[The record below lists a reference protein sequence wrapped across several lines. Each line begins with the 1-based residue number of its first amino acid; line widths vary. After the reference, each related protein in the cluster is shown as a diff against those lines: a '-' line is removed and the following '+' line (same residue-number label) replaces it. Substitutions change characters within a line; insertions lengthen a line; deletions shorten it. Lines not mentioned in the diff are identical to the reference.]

1 MDKSLGYKKKS
12 SRRRAAELINILYF
26 LYIIDVAL
34 FMVVDD
40 AYSTIYM
47 YIYGIY
53 HLVYYVRE
61 YRNSDRSIP
70 YFIPVSE
77 KRQYT
82 GIPQCNVDV
91 GCLLIV
97 YNIVYIV

>member
-1 MDKSLGYKKKS
+1 
-12 SRRRAAELINILYF
+12 
-26 LYIIDVAL
+26 
-34 FMVVDD
+34 MVVDD

-91 GCLLIV
+91 GCLLPDACYRMLVIFIFSGYGKV
-97 YNIVYIV
+97 GQLL